1 MQHVPRPAMNFAPAP
16 PDPPF
21 RFPPDH
27 AFLQPLVDTLRLHP
41 KRVVFPE
48 GADARVLR
56 VAAELVRLECVSPIL
71 VGNRRE
77 ITRLAASIGVSME
90 FIGVVQPEDSSDFQ
104 AYCERYRRTE
114 RVRQRIIRSPE
125 ETIVMPAYFAAM
137 MVQYGAADAIV
148 GGNQMIPA
156 AFFRALFHLIKRQ
169 PHLDSVTSCLP
180 VRLTQRPDLG
190 NGGVLFLADCA
201 VIPTPTVGQLADI
214 AVETAKVAG
223 PLLQDRPRVAMLSF
237 STKGSARTL
246 STDKMQA
253 ATQMARLR
261 ASQQLVAMD
270 VDGELQ
276 LDAAIAPS
284 AAARKSPQSL
294 VAGRANVLVFPD
306 LNASHIASKMLQ
318 HICAAETY
326 GQLLLGLA
334 RPAAHVSRVA
344 EEMTLF
350 GAAVCAAY
358 QAVSY
363 REMILREDWD

>member
-1 MQHVPRPAMNFAPAP
+1 MNASSLADERPFHY
-16 PDPPF
+16 DPNN
-21 RFPPDH
+21 R
-27 AFLQPLVDTLRLHP
+27 FLQPLVETLSKHP

-48 GADARVLR
+48 GNDARVLR

-71 VGNRRE
+71 IGNRKE
-77 ITRLAASIGVSME
+77 IERTAAELGVSME

-114 RVRQRIIRSPE
+114 RLRRRIIRAPE
-125 ETIVMPAYFAAM
+125 ETMALPHYFAAM
-137 MVQYGAADAIV
+137 MVQYGAADAVV
-148 GGNQMIPA
+148 GGNKVIPA

-169 PHLDSVTSCLP
+169 EHLDSVTSCMA
-180 VRLTQRPDLG
+180 VRLPQRADLG
-190 NGGVLFLADCA
+190 HEGVLFLADCA

-223 PLLQDRPRVAMLSF
+223 PLLHERARVAMLSF
-237 STKGSARTL
+237 STKGSARNL

-261 ASQQLVAMD
+261 AGQQQVAMD

-276 LDAAIAPS
+276 LDAAIVP
-284 AAARKSPQSL
+284 AAAERKSPLSL
-294 VAGRANVLVFPD
+294 VAGRANILVFPD
-306 LNASHIASKMLQ
+306 LNASHIAFKLLQ
-318 HICAAETY
+318 HVSGAECY

-344 EEMTLF
+344 DELTIF
-350 GAAVCAAY
+350 GAAICAAH
-358 QAVSY
+358 QAISF
-363 REMILREDWD
+363 REQIMDEQWDDFGA